1 MATTIREE
9 SMHVGALSVDSVR
22 SARVLVIALGLLAA
36 AGPSAWAAHHV
47 FGNAD
52 GITIPALGDAVPYPS
67 NLTVS
72 GLPSQAVVR
81 VQVVV
86 SLTHS
91 FPRDVD
97 MLVQAPSGE
106 RIVLMADVGGN
117 TPVTGLVMVF
127 DDCAASSVPL
137 NSLAQTTRVAYRPT
151 GAGPVRSGPP
161 LIGLPAPTG
170 HSLGSFVS
178 KPFATALNGVWSL
191 YVRDDSGSDA
201 GQISSWGLFIT
212 TGPVPVP
219 ALVCGADGDGDGFPE
234 FLASAGPGGGPHI
247 QTVSGRTGSLL
258 GGFLAYDP
266 GVTSG
271 VRTAA
276 CDFNADGIPEIITVP
291 GPGGAPHVRVFD
303 GLTGDPLPGT
313 LGSGFF
319 PYDPGFVGGAFLA
332 CDDFNLDGVPDIVV
346 APGPGGGPHVRVFD
360 GRTGQPLAGFLG
372 SGIFAYDPG
381 FTGGVFLAP

>member
-1 MATTIREE
+1 
-9 SMHVGALSVDSVR
+9 VR

-36 AGPSAWAAHHV
+36 AGPSAWAAQHV

-52 GITIPALGDAVPYPS
+52 GITIPALGNAVPFPS
-67 NLTVS
+67 PLVVS

-81 VQVVV
+81 VQVAV

-97 MLVQAPSGE
+97 MVLQAPSGE

-117 TPVTGLVMVF
+117 GPVTGLIMIF

-137 NSLAQTTRVAYRPT
+137 NTLAQTARVAYRPT
-151 GAGPVRSGPP
+151 GAGPVT
-161 LIGLPAPTG
+161 GLPTPTG

-178 KPFATALNGVWSL
+178 KPSATALNGSWGL
-191 YVRDDSGSDA
+191 YVRDDSGGDA
-201 GQISSWGLFIT
+201 GQIDSWGLFIT

-234 FLASAGPGGGPHI
+234 ILASAGPGGGPHI
-247 QTVSGRTGSLL
+247 QVVSGRTGTLL
-258 GGFLAYDP
+258 GDGFLAYDP

-276 CDFNADGIPEIITVP
+276 CDFNGDGVPDIITVP

-303 GLTGDPLPGT
+303 GRFGDPLPGT

-332 CDDFNLDGVPDIVV
+332 CGDFNLDGVPDIVV

-360 GRTGQPLAGFLG
+360 GRTGNPLAGFLG